1 MEPTKNENA
10 LVDVLDVLLRDGA
23 VIRADVVISVADV
36 PLVGLKLSAA
46 IAGMETMTEYGLFEA
61 WDTSR
66 RNAAIARRQY
76 TDSGSPRRI
85 RSSRVAIE
93 DGRGSRRSQNS
104 K

>member
-1 MEPTKNENA
+1 MEPRKDENA

-23 VIRADVVISVADV
+23 VIRADVVIAVADV

-46 IAGMETMTEYGLFEA
+46 IAGMETMTEYGLFET

-76 TDSGSPRRI
+76 TESGSPRRI
-85 RSSRVAIE
+85 RSSRVPLE
-93 DGRGSRRSQNS
+93 DGRGSNRANHDD
-104 K
+104 